1 MELILPAE
9 ISGKIMTLIDQATKE
24 LIVVSPYNKLDNWK
38 KLTQRI
44 KKAQERGIN
53 IRWFIRNK
61 IKNNAEQIRKIGITP
76 IEIDNLHC
84 KIYMNEKNAVVT
96 SMNLH
101 EYSDSSSIDIGY
113 FITDKKRHQELLAF
127 IDNYI
132 SPNAS
137 QKSIQ
142 IGLSDLK
149 DEFWDGLMNYLY
161 EFKTYFKDFK
171 TYNNRYGKVLALQEF
186 LDDFELIIE
195 PKGSYIRLDLRIN
208 REYKVRKL
216 IYDYLLAR
224 KNIFEKQ
231 SGCEIDFGNQMKR
244 LKIDLAIFDNYNFP
258 LWSTKE
264 LNILKPHLDRVIK
277 TYISEI
283 KDKNAAQHC
292 V

>member
-1 MELILPAE
+1 
-9 ISGKIMTLIDQATKE
+9 
-24 LIVVSPYNKLDNWK
+24 
-38 KLTQRI
+38 
-44 KKAQERGIN
+44 
-53 IRWFIRNK
+53 
-61 IKNNAEQIRKIGITP
+61 
-76 IEIDNLHC
+76 
-84 KIYMNEKNAVVT
+84 
-96 SMNLH
+96 
-101 EYSDSSSIDIGY
+101 
-113 FITDKKRHQELLAF
+113 
-127 IDNYI
+127 
-132 SPNAS
+132 
-137 QKSIQ
+137 
-142 IGLSDLK
+142 
-149 DEFWDGLMNYLY
+149 MNYLY